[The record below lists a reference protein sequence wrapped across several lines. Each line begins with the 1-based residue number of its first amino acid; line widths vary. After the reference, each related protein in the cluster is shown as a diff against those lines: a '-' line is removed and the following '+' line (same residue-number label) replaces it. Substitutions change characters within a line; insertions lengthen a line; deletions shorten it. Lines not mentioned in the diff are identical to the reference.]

1 MHVAR
6 RLLNLARLYVEFFDF
21 ISRGWRRD
29 GQKQG
34 RRQWHIC
41 DTCGVTV
48 SGLLVESRI
57 CSSQLNCVV
66 LFTPFSASFTDSF
79 AASIS
84 VSLNFCFSSVSAS
97 APFLLS
103 NNSCNASFF
112 WSAPFRA
119 SLSVDGSVN
128 FPLAHIPA
136 SVNRFF
142 SSLKWLH
149 RSCTGRQCVSFTHF
163 SRTKYLGEDFQANA
177 STIDCASPGH
187 SKRSSVLSRT
197 LRCTPCTGQLLFS
210 PSI

>member
-6 RLLNLARLYVEFFDF
+6 RLLNLARLYVEFFDL
-21 ISRGWRRD
+21 ISRGRRRD

-48 SGLLVESRI
+48 SGLLAESRI

-66 LFTPFSASFTDSF
+66 LFTPFSASFTDFF
-79 AASIS
+79 AATIS

-97 APFLLS
+97 AAFLLS
-103 NNSCNASFF
+103 NSVNASFF
-112 WSAPFRA
+112 WSTPFRA

-128 FPLAHIPA
+128 FPLTHIPA
-136 SVNRFF
+136 SVNLFF
-142 SSLKWLH
+142 SSPKWLH
-149 RSCTGRQCVSFTHF
+149 RSCTGRQCVSFTHL
-163 SRTKYLGEDFQANA
+163 SRTKYLGEDNQANA
-177 STIDCASPGH
+177 STIECASPGR
-187 SKRSSVLSRT
+187 SKRSSGLSRT